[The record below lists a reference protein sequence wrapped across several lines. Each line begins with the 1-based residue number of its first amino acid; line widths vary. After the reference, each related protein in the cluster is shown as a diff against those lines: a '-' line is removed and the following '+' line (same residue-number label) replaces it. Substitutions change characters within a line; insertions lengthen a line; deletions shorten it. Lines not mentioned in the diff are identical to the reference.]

1 MSYHSLICVGAPV
14 LRLVRGSGRL
24 PRLLALQ
31 RRDLVLQLQDLV
43 FVVLIRLLDI
53 ILVLL
58 LHTLFHVVLILQVTR
73 LLSQFLNV

>member
-1 MSYHSLICVGAPV
+1 M

>member
-1 MSYHSLICVGAPV
+1 MLG
-14 LRLVRGSGRL
+14 LVRSSGRL

-43 FVVLIRLLDI
+43 FVVLIRLLDV

-58 LHTLFHVVLILQVTR
+58 LHALFHVALILQVTR